1 MGTKA
6 QLGVEMENGEILG
19 CYVHYDGHPH
29 HMIPAI
35 EDYIRRFSTTGLA
48 LLISRAIRT
57 GGVRCFNMETEGY
70 ADKRDEPDYIHRKTD
85 FLDDDSPFKIDE
97 TTWEDSEDLGAM
109 HAYLVNHKTEEIN
122 VSHKLGEY

>member
-6 QLGVEMENGEILG
+6 QIGVEMENGEILG
-19 CYVHYDGHPH
+19 CYVHYDGYPD

-35 EDYIRRFSTTGLA
+35 EDYIRRFSTTGLV

-57 GGVRCFNMETEGY
+57 GGIRSFNCETEGY
-70 ADKRDEPDYIHRKTD
+70 SDKSEEPEYINRKTD

-97 TTWEDSEDLGAM
+97 TAWELHADLGAQYT
-109 HAYLVNHKTEEIN
+109 YLVDYNTGEIN
-122 VSHKLGEY
+122 G